1 MSKRRIRHHVNPLN
15 FREEIAIPKWSE
27 VFEDMSRELEV
38 DIGCA
43 KGHFLM
49 ARAAQAPDVNIV
61 GLEIR
66 RPMVELVQERITKRS
81 LKNCHVLCCNA
92 NMSLRDLFGE
102 SSLDRAYVHFPDP
115 WFKKRHHKRRLIKA
129 PFLIDLAAVLK
140 IGGEFHFATDYQ
152 EYAEEM
158 LAFMELNPDFAK
170 GQRLESAHGLLTD
183 REAWHSSKGDPV
195 HRYLFKLERREATED
210 MLVIPEKEESEA

>member
-15 FREEIAIPKWSE
+15 FREEPEIPNWSE
-27 VFEDMSRELEV
+27 VFEDLDRDFEV

-43 KGHFLM
+43 KGQFLM
-49 ARAAQAPDVNIV
+49 ARAAQAPDINIV

-66 RPMVELVQERITKRS
+66 RPMVELVQQRIDKRS
-81 LKNCHVLCCNA
+81 LKNAHVICCNA
-92 NMSLRDLFGE
+92 NVSLKDLFGE
-102 SSLDRAYVHFPDP
+102 SRLDRAYVHFPDP

-129 PFLIDLAAVLK
+129 PFLVDLALVLK

-158 LAFMELNPDFAK
+158 LAFMEINPDFAP
-170 GQRLESAHGLLTD
+170 GERLDSAHGLLTD
-183 REAWHSSKGDPV
+183 REACHKSKGDTIY
-195 HRYLFKLERREATED
+195 RYVFKLERREATAE
-210 MLVIPEKEESEA
+210 MLVLPEKEDSEA